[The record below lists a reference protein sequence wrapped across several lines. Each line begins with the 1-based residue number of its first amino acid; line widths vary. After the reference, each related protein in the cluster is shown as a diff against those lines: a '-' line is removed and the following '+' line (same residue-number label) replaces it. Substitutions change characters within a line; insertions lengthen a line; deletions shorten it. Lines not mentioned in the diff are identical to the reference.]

1 MGDEWFGKR
10 DPFTGEP
17 RGDRDEYTSWDWALQ
32 NAFQTIQDYTD
43 EKSGLLIWEMEDDN
57 AYVNANKKYNKFQ
70 AAVDN
75 KTKGTPNKPYK
86 AEPGEYFTP
95 HLKSHVHDDE
105 GNPVF
110 QTMRAWVERSIAEG
124 GA

>member
-32 NAFQTIQDYTD
+32 NAFQTIEDYTD
-43 EKSGLLIWEMEDDN
+43 EKSGLLIWEIEDEN
-57 AYVNANKKYNKFQ
+57 AYVDAVRKTNKYQ
-70 AAVDN
+70 AAIDN
-75 KTKGTPNKPYK
+75 KTKGKAGKPYV
-86 AEPGEYFTP
+86 AAPGEYFTP
-95 HLKSHVHDDE
+95 SLKSHVHDEE

-110 QTMRAWVERSIAEG
+110 QTMREWVQAQIDKSN
-124 GA
+124 

>member
-32 NAFQTIQDYTD
+32 NAFQAIEDYTD
-43 EKSGLLIWEMEDDN
+43 DKSGLLIWELEDDN

-70 AAVDN
+70 AAVDA
-75 KTKGTPNKPYK
+75 KTRGK
-86 AEPGEYFTP
+86 AGKAYQPEPGEYFVP
-95 HLKSHVHDDE
+95 ELKSHVSDE
-105 GNPVF
+105 EGKPVF
-110 QTMRAWVERSIAEG
+110 QTMREWIQAEIDKSN
-124 GA
+124 